1 MNRLIK
7 STALGLSVLMGCS
20 LCACGVTDSSLGQ
33 KTEINPG
40 LWVEKEVALEPD
52 PSDIL
57 ALTTTTDGQLL
68 CATVQSNGEASQK
81 VDVLSSSDGYTWD
94 TTPVYSVE
102 VQGTCI
108 EASLTESSVLV
119 LTRTEDEEQIW
130 YGAKET
136 ECSQVQ
142 PADSEVTDILTFPQ
156 LIGQFLFASPAAW
169 AFSRFTFR
177 GRNLLFT
184 IYTIL
189 MLLPFQVLMVPDYL
203 VLDRLGLMDTVWSII
218 LPGAVSTFPV
228 FIMKKGFDG
237 IPVSVLEAAELDGAG
252 AITTY
257 IRIGLPLG
265 IPGILSA
272 LLLSFIEAWNA
283 IEQPLVFLKS
293 QNLWPMSLFLAN
305 ITQDDIGIA
314 MVASVF
320 MLLPVILIFLFGQ
333 RYLILGI
340 QSSGVKE

>member
-1 MNRLIK
+1 MRKHKKAARL
-7 STALGLSVLMGCS
+7 
-20 LCACGVTDSSLGQ
+20 
-33 KTEINPG
+33 P
-40 LWVEKEVALEPD
+40 
-52 PSDIL
+52 
-57 ALTTTTDGQLL
+57 
-68 CATVQSNGEASQK
+68 
-81 VDVLSSSDGYTWD
+81 Y
-94 TTPVYSVE
+94 
-102 VQGTCI
+102 
-108 EASLTESSVLV
+108 LV
-119 LTRTEDEEQIW
+119 LLPFAASVCLVVWLIFSGALMSADEATQNLSGIFDGTSAVHW
-130 YGAKET
+130 PLIPNSPT
-136 ECSQVQ
+136 LQ
-142 PADSEVTDILTFPQ
+142 PLIEVLLDTPEFFVMFWNTCALTFPQ
-156 LIGQFLFASPAAW
+156 LIGQLLLAGPAAW
-169 AFSRFTFR
+169 AFSRFTFH
-177 GRNLLFT
+177 GRNVLFT

-203 VLDRLGLMDTVWSII
+203 VLDQLGLMDTVWSII

-228 FIMKKGFDG
+228 FIMKRGFDS

-257 IRIGLPLG
+257 LRIGLPLG
-265 IPGILSA
+265 VPGILSA

-283 IEQPLVFLKS
+283 IEPPLVFLKS

-305 ITQDDIGIA
+305 ITQEDLGIA

>member
-1 MNRLIK
+1 MKKRKKAVRLPYLVLVPFAASVCLVIWMIFSGALM
-7 STALGLSVLMGCS
+7 STDEA
-20 LCACGVTDSSLGQ
+20 TQSLGGIFDGTSAVHWPLIPNSPTLQ
-33 KTEINPG
+33 PLI
-40 LWVEKEVALEPD
+40 EV
-52 PSDIL
+52 
-57 ALTTTTDGQLL
+57 LL
-68 CATVQSNGEASQK
+68 
-81 VDVLSSSDGYTWD
+81 D
-94 TTPVYSVE
+94 TPEFFVMFWN
-102 VQGTCI
+102 TC
-108 EASLTESSVLV
+108 
-119 LTRTEDEEQIW
+119 
-130 YGAKET
+130 
-136 ECSQVQ
+136 
-142 PADSEVTDILTFPQ
+142 ILTFPQ

-293 QNLWPMSLFLAN
+293 QNLWPTSLFLAN

>member
-1 MNRLIK
+1 MLFRSCI
-7 STALGLSVLMGCS
+7 S
-20 LCACGVTDSSLGQ
+20 
-33 KTEINPG
+33 
-40 LWVEKEVALEPD
+40 
-52 PSDIL
+52 
-57 ALTTTTDGQLL
+57 
-68 CATVQSNGEASQK
+68 GEATQNLGGIFNGSSAVHWTLLPSSPTLQPLIE
-81 VDVLSSSDGYTWD
+81 VLLD
-94 TTPVYSVE
+94 TPEFFVMFWN
-102 VQGTCI
+102 TC
-108 EASLTESSVLV
+108 A
-119 LTRTEDEEQIW
+119 
-130 YGAKET
+130 
-136 ECSQVQ
+136 
-142 PADSEVTDILTFPQ
+142 LTFPQ
-156 LIGQFLFASPAAW
+156 LIGQFLLAGPAAW

-203 VLDRLGLMDTVWSII
+203 VLDQLGLMDTVWSII

-228 FIMKKGFDG
+228 FIMKRGFDS

-252 AITTY
+252 AFTTY
-257 IRIGLPLG
+257 LRIGLPLG
-265 IPGILSA
+265 MPGILSA

-305 ITQDDIGIA
+305 ITQEDLGIA

>member
-1 MNRLIK
+1 MKKRKKAVRLPYLVLVPFAASVCLVIWMIFSGALM
-7 STALGLSVLMGCS
+7 STDEA
-20 LCACGVTDSSLGQ
+20 TQSLGGIFDGTSAVHWPLIPNSPTLQ
-33 KTEINPG
+33 PLI
-40 LWVEKEVALEPD
+40 EV
-52 PSDIL
+52 
-57 ALTTTTDGQLL
+57 LL
-68 CATVQSNGEASQK
+68 
-81 VDVLSSSDGYTWD
+81 D
-94 TTPVYSVE
+94 TPEFFVMFWN
-102 VQGTCI
+102 TC
-108 EASLTESSVLV
+108 
-119 LTRTEDEEQIW
+119 
-130 YGAKET
+130 
-136 ECSQVQ
+136 
-142 PADSEVTDILTFPQ
+142 ILTFPQ
-156 LIGQFLFASPAAW
+156 LIGQFLLASPAAW

-218 LPGAVSTFPV
+218 LPGTVSTFPV

-305 ITQDDIGIA
+305 ITQDDIGILWRWA
-314 MVASVF
+314 WNSVGYVDCLQ
-320 MLLPVILIFLFGQ
+320 LLPHHLADAFLQPIRLLRCKNGLHQ
-333 RYLILGI
+333 KLLAAG
-340 QSSGVKE
+340 

>member
-1 MNRLIK
+1 MKKRKKAVRLPYLVLVPFAASVCLVIWMIFSGALM
-7 STALGLSVLMGCS
+7 STDEA
-20 LCACGVTDSSLGQ
+20 TQSLGGIFDGTSAVHWPLIPNSPTLQ
-33 KTEINPG
+33 PLI
-40 LWVEKEVALEPD
+40 EV
-52 PSDIL
+52 
-57 ALTTTTDGQLL
+57 LL
-68 CATVQSNGEASQK
+68 
-81 VDVLSSSDGYTWD
+81 D
-94 TTPVYSVE
+94 TPEFFVMFWN
-102 VQGTCI
+102 TC
-108 EASLTESSVLV
+108 
-119 LTRTEDEEQIW
+119 
-130 YGAKET
+130 
-136 ECSQVQ
+136 
-142 PADSEVTDILTFPQ
+142 ILTFPQ
-156 LIGQFLFASPAAW
+156 LIGQFLLASPAAW

-283 IEQPLVFLKS
+283 TAICAGKS
-293 QNLWPMSLFLAN
+293 DGMVYRPC
-305 ITQDDIGIA
+305 ITQSQLDRCGAVHRRRHNRYPNEETSIIYADDRARKGTP
-314 MVASVF
+314 
-320 MLLPVILIFLFGQ
+320 L
-333 RYLILGI
+333 
-340 QSSGVKE
+340 

>member
-1 MNRLIK
+1 MFWN
-7 STALGLSVLMGCS
+7 
-20 LCACGVTDSSLGQ
+20 
-33 KTEINPG
+33 
-40 LWVEKEVALEPD
+40 
-52 PSDIL
+52 
-57 ALTTTTDGQLL
+57 
-68 CATVQSNGEASQK
+68 
-81 VDVLSSSDGYTWD
+81 
-94 TTPVYSVE
+94 
-102 VQGTCI
+102 TC
-108 EASLTESSVLV
+108 
-119 LTRTEDEEQIW
+119 
-130 YGAKET
+130 
-136 ECSQVQ
+136 
-142 PADSEVTDILTFPQ
+142 ILTFPQ
-156 LIGQFLFASPAAW
+156 LIGQFLLASPAAW

-340 QSSGVKE
+340 QSSGVPYGILPCCSTLPWKIQLSEKYSQLAVILPLLLMPIRVVSSCIAGCFPCLEIGLFPE